1 MLVCMYACFL
11 AWPAFMSVVE
21 DQAAC
26 VVSTRQAAGSFDKP
40 RPEGEW
46 RVKAAI
52 AMGWLVLGAAACWTL
67 KTHS

>member
-1 MLVCMYACFL
+1 
-11 AWPAFMSVVE
+11 MSVVE